1 MQSSFLFFGA
11 LFALVGVGM
20 GAFGA
25 HGLKNLISPEMLA
38 VYQTGVNYQM
48 WHALGLIGI
57 ALVRRHEPESR
68 LLNWA
73 GWLML
78 IGIVLF
84 SGSLY
89 LLAIMNVKQFG
100 MVTPFGGVSFLA
112 AWLLLTVYAAR
123 TPPGGRYSKLHEP
136 KSTGKTGRLR

>member
-11 LFALVGVGM
+11 LSALTGVGM

-38 VYQTGVNYQM
+38 VYQTGVSYQM
-48 WHALGLIGI
+48 WHALGLVGI
-57 ALVRRHEPESR
+57 ALARRHQPESR

-78 IGIVLF
+78 IGILLF

-89 LLAIMNVKQFG
+89 LLAIMDVKQLG
-100 MVTPFGGVSFLA
+100 MITPFGGVSFLI
-112 AWLLLTVYAAR
+112 AWLLLAIYACRKPQA
-123 TPPGGRYSKLHEP
+123 GRYSSRAE
-136 KSTGKTGRLR
+136 